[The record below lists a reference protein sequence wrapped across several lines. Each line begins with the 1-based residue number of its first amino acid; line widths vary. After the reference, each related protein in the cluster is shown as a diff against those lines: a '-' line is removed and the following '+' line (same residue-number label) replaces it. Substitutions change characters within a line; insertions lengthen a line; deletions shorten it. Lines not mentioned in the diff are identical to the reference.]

1 MLAMPSSASFKMSST
16 EEAPASLPLSLPGSG
31 GLIFKAG
38 LAAPCSLMVF
48 KGKKAMALWEFLLP
62 MSAFYEEC
70 WIILNPCVD
79 VLLKF
84 FA

>member
-1 MLAMPSSASFKMSST
+1 MFAIPSSASFKISST
-16 EEAPASLPLSLPGSG
+16 EEAPASRPLSLPGSG

-38 LAAPCSLMVF
+38 LAAPCNLIAF
-48 KGKKAMALWEFLLP
+48 KGKKALALWEFLLP
-62 MSAFYEEC
+62 ANAFDDEC

-79 VLLKF
+79 VLLKL